1 MFKKKSPHAGACM
14 VLHVVVAVLL
24 FVASIAAILGAYKA
38 HVLTSG
44 GLAFGTT
51 SGSLALI
58 AVALTLKCCMKQVCA
73 CVTKCEACGVK

>member
-14 VLHVVVAVLL
+14 VLHVVVSVIL
-24 FVASIAAILGAYKA
+24 FIAAVAAVMGVYKA
-38 HVLTSG
+38 HVLSN

-51 SGSLALI
+51 SGSLAI
-58 AVALTLKCCMKQVCA
+58 VALAVVLHVWMKQMIA